1 MELIIFFII
10 GALAGFAA
18 GLFGVGGGT
27 IIVPLLFIVFTQMGY
42 PTDSIMHLALG
53 TSLATIIVTSIS
65 SLMAHNKKGS
75 VMWPVFKNLAPGMAL
90 GCFFGAG
97 VAGKISGTHLQ
108 IIVGIFLL
116 WVAYRMFSK
125 SKKPSAQSQQSATA
139 ANDLSASDTNSNI
152 NINSADA
159 TAVTLPSTPNQ
170 LAAGGVIGIA
180 SAIFGIGGGSL
191 TVPYLTHYGVVM
203 QKAVGTSAAC
213 GLPIAIAGALGFMI
227 FGMQQQLDVPN
238 TIGFVHLYAFLGIA
252 SMSFITAKLGAK
264 VAHILSPQLLKRCFA
279 ILLTVVGCYFLFK
292 AYMS

>member
-1 MELIIFFII
+1 MELITFLVI

-42 PTDSIMHLALG
+42 SPDVIMHLALG

-65 SLMAHNKKGS
+65 SLMAHNTKGS

-97 VAGKISGTHLQ
+97 VAGLISGIHLQ

-116 WVAYRMFSK
+116 WVAYRMFAK
-125 SKKPSAQSQQSATA
+125 AKNQTA
-139 ANDLSASDTNSNI
+139 SSTSNTADQDTQFNEI
-152 NINSADA
+152 A
-159 TAVTLPSTPNQ
+159 LPSTPKQ

-191 TVPYLTHYGVVM
+191 TVPYLTRYGVVM

-213 GLPIAIAGALGFMI
+213 GLPIAIAGALGFMF
-227 FGMQQQLDVPN
+227 FGMQQKIDVPN
-238 TIGFVHLYAFLGIA
+238 TIGFVHIYAFLGI
-252 SMSFITAKLGAK
+252 SVMSFFTAKLGAK
-264 VAHILSPQLLKRCFA
+264 VAHILSPAMLKKCFA
-279 ILLTVVGCYFLFK
+279 VLLTIVGCYFLYK
-292 AYMS
+292 GLR

>member
-1 MELIIFFII
+1 MEVITFLVI

-42 PTDSIMHLALG
+42 SPDVIMHLALG

-97 VAGKISGTHLQ
+97 VAGLISGIHLQ

-116 WVAYRMFSK
+116 WVAYRMFAK
-125 SKKPSAQSQQSATA
+125 AKNQTA
-139 ANDLSASDTNSNI
+139 ASTSNTADQDTQFNEI
-152 NINSADA
+152 A
-159 TAVTLPSTPNQ
+159 LPSTPKQ

-191 TVPYLTHYGVVM
+191 TVPYLTRYGVVM

-213 GLPIAIAGALGFMI
+213 GLPIAIAGALGFMF
-227 FGMQQQLDVPN
+227 FGMQQKIDVPN
-238 TIGFVHLYAFLGIA
+238 TIGFVHIYAFLGI
-252 SMSFITAKLGAK
+252 SVMSFFTAKLGAK
-264 VAHILSPQLLKRCFA
+264 VAHILSPAMLKKCFSV
-279 ILLTVVGCYFLFK
+279 LLTIVGCYFLYK
-292 AYMS
+292 GLR

>member
-1 MELIIFFII
+1 MELITFLVI

-42 PTDSIMHLALG
+42 SPDVIMHLALG

-97 VAGKISGTHLQ
+97 AAGLISGIHLQ

-116 WVAYRMFSK
+116 WVAYRMFAK
-125 SKKPSAQSQQSATA
+125 AKNQTA
-139 ANDLSASDTNSNI
+139 SSTSNTADQDTQFNEI
-152 NINSADA
+152 A
-159 TAVTLPSTPNQ
+159 LPSTPKQ

-191 TVPYLTHYGVVM
+191 TVPYLTRYGVVM

-213 GLPIAIAGALGFMI
+213 GLPIAIAGALGFMF
-227 FGMQQQLDVPN
+227 FGMQQKIDVPN
-238 TIGFVHLYAFLGIA
+238 TIGFVHIYAFLGI
-252 SMSFITAKLGAK
+252 SVMSFFTAKLGAK
-264 VAHILSPQLLKRCFA
+264 VAHILSPAMLKKCFSV
-279 ILLTVVGCYFLFK
+279 LLTIVGCYFLYK
-292 AYMS
+292 GLR